1 MNDQLRK
8 YSAFC
13 KKVRELEDAIFNPA
27 TNMPE
32 NLQEDLNDLC
42 EDNRGFEKLYDT
54 YTTRGLAVPQIE
66 MTFWGIYGS

>member
-1 MNDQLRK
+1 MVIPND
-8 YSAFC
+8 
-13 KKVRELEDAIFNPA
+13 KKNPNLSFEFFAIFNPA

-54 YTTRGLAVPQIE
+54 YTKRGLAVPQIE